1 MNQIELVRV
10 AGASKSFGPQQVL
23 RDVDLTVEAGEFVA
37 ILGRSG
43 SGKSTL
49 INLIGGLERPDS
61 GEVYVDGARV
71 DKMSETRLARFRR
84 RRIAFVFQSFNLLP
98 HLTAL
103 ENVTLAARLNRT
115 GGRKAAEALLEQL
128 GVANVMGKRPG
139 QLSGGEQQRVAIA
152 RAAVARPRLL
162 LADEPTG
169 SLDSTSAA
177 AVIEL
182 LKMVHDAEMT
192 IVTVT
197 HAADVAASASRVVTI
212 SDGIVAHDEELGDH
226 GEDQSIE
233 SDEMDIGKSGNHKEV
248 Q

>member
-1 MNQIELVRV
+1 MNRTELVRV
-10 AGASKSFGPQQVL
+10 AGASKSFGPQVVL
-23 RDVDLTVEAGEFVA
+23 DDVDLVVHQGEFVA

-49 INLIGGLERPDS
+49 INLIGGLERPDA
-61 GEVYVDGARV
+61 GEIHVDGARV
-71 DKMSETRLARFRR
+71 DRMSESRLARFRR

-98 HLTAL
+98 HLTAI

-115 GGRKAAEALLEQL
+115 GGRRAAEALLEQL
-128 GVANVMGKRPG
+128 GVAHVMGKRPG

-152 RAAVARPRLL
+152 RAAVARPKLL

-169 SLDSTSAA
+169 SLDSASAK

-182 LKMVHDAEMT
+182 LTMVHDGEMT

-197 HAADVAASASRVVTI
+197 HAADVARSASRVVTI
-212 SDGIVAHDEELGDH
+212 SDGVVAHDDERKSSIAEPEEGLGVNEADNSD
-226 GEDQSIE
+226 GQEEDR
-233 SDEMDIGKSGNHKEV
+233 
-248 Q
+248 

>member
-1 MNQIELVRV
+1 MNGTELVRV
-10 AGASKSFGPQQVL
+10 AGASKSFGPQVVL
-23 RDVDLTVEAGEFVA
+23 SDVDLVVHQGEFVA

-49 INLIGGLERPDS
+49 INLIGGLERPDA
-61 GEVYVDGARV
+61 GEIHVDGSRV
-71 DKMSETRLARFRR
+71 DRMSESRLARFRR

-115 GGRKAAEALLEQL
+115 GGRRAAEALLEQL
-128 GVANVMGKRPG
+128 GVAHVMGKRPG

-152 RAAVARPRLL
+152 RAAVARPKLL

-169 SLDSTSAA
+169 SLDSASAR

-182 LKMVHDAEMT
+182 LTMVHDEEMT

-197 HAADVAASASRVVTI
+197 HAADVAESASRVVTI
-212 SDGIVAHDEELGDH
+212 SDGVIAREDDSPQAGPESRIGIDETNSH
-226 GEDQSIE
+226 G
-233 SDEMDIGKSGNHKEV
+233 
-248 Q
+248 